1 MSTTSKSAQT
11 LEQRRAL
18 HAWQVIQNI
27 KKKVPMRDKQ
37 DEESSKFGVQVKK
50 LPTRILSAGLGP
62 ALAFLKAKKY
72 APELLDALTDW
83 IKIQIPPRPQEPDDL
98 LERIVHG
105 DSNFLRRA
113 TDEVLAYLMWLTR
126 FAEAEGLTD
135 AE

>member
-18 HAWQVIQNI
+18 HAWQVIQSI
-27 KKKVPMRDKQ
+27 KKKSSSAGKQ
-37 DEESSKFGVQVKK
+37 DQESSKFGTQVKK
-50 LPTRILSAGLGP
+50 LSTRILSAGLGH
-62 ALAFLKAKKY
+62 ALAFLNAKQY
-72 APELLDALTDW
+72 APELVQALTDW
-83 IKIQIPPRPQEPDDL
+83 IKIQIPPKPQEPDDL

-113 TDEVLAYLMWLTR
+113 TDEVLAYLIWLTR